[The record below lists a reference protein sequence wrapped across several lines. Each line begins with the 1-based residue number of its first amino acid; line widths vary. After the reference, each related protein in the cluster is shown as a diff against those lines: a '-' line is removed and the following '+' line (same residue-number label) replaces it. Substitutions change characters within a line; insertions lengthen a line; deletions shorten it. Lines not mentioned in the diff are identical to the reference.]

1 MLTTRFVT
9 GAPDWIEVG
18 VADPDGAA
26 SFYRALFGWRFRPGA
41 GPADGGLFEREGAV
55 VAGGR
60 RTAQAT
66 TAEPSAWTVYFRSPD
81 PEAAAEISRR
91 SRGEVLRAAARDAEG
106 AVTAL
111 LRDRTGAVF
120 GVRRP
125 GRRAG
130 VEAAGVPGALC
141 WTELYTADVA
151 AAAAYYRAVLG
162 LDTSGVTFPG
172 GVYTCV
178 EPGGAEE
185 EAMFGG
191 LAALADDPVETVPR
205 WLPYFAVPDTD
216 AVVARTLELGGEVPL
231 PATDVEG
238 VGRLARLADPWGAR
252 FAVLTPAPRQ
262 A

>member
-18 VADPDGAA
+18 VPDPDGAA
-26 SFYRALFGWRFRPGA
+26 SFYGALFGWRLRPGT
-41 GPADGGLFEREGAV
+41 GPADGGVFERDGAV
-55 VAGGR
+55 VAGA
-60 RTAQAT
+60 RTVPEG
-66 TAEPSAWTVYFRSPD
+66 EPTAWTVYFRGPD
-81 PEAAAEISRR
+81 PEAAAEVSRR
-91 SRGEVLRAAARDAEG
+91 SRGEVLRPAERDAEG
-106 AVTAL
+106 AVTVL
-111 LRDRTGAVF
+111 LRDRGGAVF

-141 WTELYTADVA
+141 WTELHTADVA

-178 EPGGAEE
+178 EPGGAQED
-185 EAMFGG
+185 AVFGG
-191 LAALADDPVETVPR
+191 LAALADDPVETAPH

-216 AVVARTLELGGEVPL
+216 AVVGRALERGGGAPL
-231 PATDVEG
+231 PATDVGG
-238 VGRLARLADPWGAR
+238 VGRLARLTDPWGAR
-252 FAVLTPAPRQ
+252 FAVLRPAPRQ
-262 A
+262 G